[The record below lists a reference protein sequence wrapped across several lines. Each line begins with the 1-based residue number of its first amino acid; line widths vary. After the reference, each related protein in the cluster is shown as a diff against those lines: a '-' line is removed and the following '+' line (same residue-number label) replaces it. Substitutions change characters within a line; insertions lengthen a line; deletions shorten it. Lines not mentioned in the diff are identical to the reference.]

1 MLNPEMYMADR
12 EESPIK
18 RTDVEARGA
27 VVGHNV
33 RYVLLWGTLSAAA
46 MMIFLYFMLL
56 HSRAPG

>member
-1 MLNPEMYMADR
+1 MYMADR

-33 RYVLLWGTLSAAA
+33 RYVLLWGTLAAAA